1 MSTSAPAAARVL
13 LRFDSFELDL
23 RAGEL
28 RKRGLK
34 LRLQGQPLQ
43 LLAILLQDAG
53 NLVTREELRDQIWP
67 ADTFVDFDHSLNNA
81 VARIREVLGDS
92 AEAPR
97 YIETLPRRGYR
108 FIAPVEEVLVPR
120 VLNGVTK
127 SETAA
132 ADSAAG
138 ALVEALPGSRVST
151 NGARGGG
158 GALAV
163 AATAATGRAKR
174 RWLLGV
180 LIVCVCGVIGSV
192 TWLTWRHFSARD
204 KVSPLHSLAVLPLQN
219 LSGDADQE
227 YFADGMTDEMITEF
241 SRIRSLKVISRTS
254 VMTYKGTKKR
264 LPQIARELGADA
276 IVEGSVTREGDQVR
290 ITVQLLDAANDRHL
304 WSEDYQRPLH
314 GVLNLQRE
322 VAESIAEQIFVQ
334 LNPQQ
339 GGGAG
344 SARTVDPEAYED
356 YLRARY
362 YLSTQFSMPQPLNMA
377 RGYFEEA
384 IRKDPNFALAY
395 AGLADTYFYQTR
407 FHHLSP
413 ESGYRSADAALQKA
427 MELDASIGEGHTV
440 LAMLRWREGDWAT
453 ARRELESAVTLNP
466 GDGCARAMRAIFYA
480 WSGQRVEALAGTTQS
495 RTADASSSYAS
506 TEAAIYFLLR
516 DYAKLVEASQRG
528 VVSDPHEWL
537 EHYYLGLG
545 YEGSGKLDEAMP
557 EYEKAVTMS
566 EGDQEAMAA
575 LAHAYAA
582 VGRRAEATKILR
594 DMEARSKVSYVSPYT
609 LATMFAG
616 LGENDRALNLLEK
629 AYQEKSWD
637 LMWYLKADPRMDSL
651 RSEPRF
657 IALVQRMGF
666 PQ

>member
-1 MSTSAPAAARVL
+1 
-13 LRFDSFELDL
+13 
-23 RAGEL
+23 
-28 RKRGLK
+28 
-34 LRLQGQPLQ
+34 
-43 LLAILLQDAG
+43 
-53 NLVTREELRDQIWP
+53 
-67 ADTFVDFDHSLNNA
+67 
-81 VARIREVLGDS
+81 
-92 AEAPR
+92 
-97 YIETLPRRGYR
+97 
-108 FIAPVEEVLVPR
+108 
-120 VLNGVTK
+120 
-127 SETAA
+127 
-132 ADSAAG
+132 
-138 ALVEALPGSRVST
+138 
-151 NGARGGG
+151 
-158 GALAV
+158 
-163 AATAATGRAKR
+163 
-174 RWLLGV
+174 
-180 LIVCVCGVIGSV
+180 
-192 TWLTWRHFSARD
+192 
-204 KVSPLHSLAVLPLQN
+204 
-219 LSGDADQE
+219 
-227 YFADGMTDEMITEF
+227 MTDALITEV
-241 SRIRSLKVISRTS
+241 SRIRTLKVISRTS

-290 ITVQLLDAANDRHL
+290 ITVQLLDAANDRDL

-322 VAESIAEQIFVQ
+322 VAQSIAEQVFVQ
-334 LNPQQ
+334 LSPQQ
-339 GGGAG
+339 GGGAV
-344 SARTVDPEAYED
+344 SARTVNPEAYED

-377 RGYFEEA
+377 RSYFEEA

-395 AGLADTYFYQTR
+395 AGLADTYFYQTS

-413 ESGYRSADAALQKA
+413 ESGYRSADAALRKA
-427 MELDASIGEGHTV
+427 MELDASIGEDHTV
-440 LAMLRWREGDWAT
+440 LGMLRWREGDWGT

-466 GDGCARAMRAIFYA
+466 GDGCARATRAIFFA

-495 RTADASSSYAS
+495 RAADASSSYAS

-537 EHYYLGLG
+537 ERYYLGLG
-545 YEGSGKLDEAMP
+545 YEGSGKLDEAIP

-566 EGDQEAMAA
+566 EGDQDAMAA

-594 DMEARSKVSYVSPYT
+594 DMEARSKVSYVSPYM
-609 LATMFAG
+609 LATMYAG
-616 LGENDRALNLLEK
+616 LGENDHALNLLEK
-629 AYQEKSWD
+629 AGQEKSWD
-637 LMWYLKADPRMDSL
+637 VMWYLKADPRMDSL